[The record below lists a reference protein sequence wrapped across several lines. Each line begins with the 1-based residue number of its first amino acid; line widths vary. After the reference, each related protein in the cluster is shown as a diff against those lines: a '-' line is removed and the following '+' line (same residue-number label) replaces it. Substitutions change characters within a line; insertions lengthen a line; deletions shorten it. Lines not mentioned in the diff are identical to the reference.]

1 MKLTVLAE
9 ILDGDTPWS
18 WEQAFK
24 IADEIEERTGA
35 KIIPMASARKLLGFM
50 LVSEQR
56 PLSAVEYFPDESP
69 VELMDSLGGVFLW
82 TVMRT
87 PAEA

>member
-1 MKLTVLAE
+1 MKLTVFAE
-9 ILDGDTPWS
+9 IIDCDAPWS
-18 WEQAFK
+18 WERAFTL
-24 IADEIEERTGA
+24 ADEIEERTGA
-35 KIIPMASARKLLGFM
+35 KIVPIVGPRRLLGFM

-69 VELMDSLGGVFLW
+69 AELMDSLGGVFLW